1 MMRRKALRPLR
12 VMGLIGLM
20 GLMGLIGIMG
30 LMGCGKATP
39 EELASLAAEGY
50 YRHLAAGE
58 CEQFLEGRAGVDSLP
73 DGYREQL
80 VAGCRQFVAQ
90 QQRDHRG
97 IRSVAASNALMDTVS
112 RQMNVFLILE
122 YGDSTQEEIVVPM
135 VEHNGRWRMK

>member
-20 GLMGLIGIMG
+20 GLMGLMG
-30 LMGCGKATP
+30 VMGCSKATP

-58 CEQFLEGRAGVDSLP
+58 CEQFLEGRVGADSLP
-73 DGYREQL
+73 EGYREQL
-80 VAGCRQFVAQ
+80 VAGCRQFVVQ

-97 IRSVAASNALMDTVS
+97 IRSVAASNALMDTIS

-135 VEHNGRWRMK
+135 VEHDGRWRMK

>member
-20 GLMGLIGIMG
+20 GLMGLMG
-30 LMGCGKATP
+30 VMGCSKATP

-58 CEQFLEGRAGVDSLP
+58 CEQFLEGRVGGDSLP
-73 DGYREQL
+73 EGYREQL

-97 IRSVAASNALMDTVS
+97 IRSVAASTALMDTIS

-135 VEHNGRWRMK
+135 VEHDGRWRMK